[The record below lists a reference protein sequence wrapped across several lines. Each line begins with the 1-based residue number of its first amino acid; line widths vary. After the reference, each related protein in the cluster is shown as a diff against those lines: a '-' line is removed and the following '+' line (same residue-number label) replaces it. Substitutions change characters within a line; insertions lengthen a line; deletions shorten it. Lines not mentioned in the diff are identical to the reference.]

1 MQLTETKEPLV
12 ITESD
17 IDNLIK
23 SKGAVYAA
31 MQSLVKYIGTS
42 MDQLDTLYVAGGF
55 GSYLNIS
62 KAISIGLLPDI
73 PEEKIEFI
81 GNSSLTGARM
91 ALLSEAA
98 FEKCI
103 AISKSMTN
111 IELSQYQPFMDEY
124 VASLF
129 LPHTDRRLFPSV
141 DY

>member
-1 MQLTETKEPLV
+1 M
-12 ITESD
+12 
-17 IDNLIK
+17 
-23 SKGAVYAA
+23 
-31 MQSLVKYIGTS
+31 
-42 MDQLDTLYVAGGF
+42 AGGF

-124 VASLF
+124 IASLF